1 MGRKLASTVVLWDAE
16 TQSPRVLEAGTE
28 PSAEDAKLID
38 NPKAWGKSAAP
49 ADGDDG
55 DDADDDGRPAQS
67 AKKAEWVDYAESLG
81 VELDDDAT
89 KQDYIDAVDAL

>member
-1 MGRKLASTVVLWDAE
+1 MGRKLTKNVTLWDAE
-16 TQSPRVLEAGTE
+16 TQSPRTLLAGDE

-38 NPKAWGKSAAP
+38 NPKAWSTDDEAVAAP
-49 ADGDDG
+49 AEGDV
-55 DDADDDGRPAQS
+55 DDDRPAQS
-67 AKKAEWVDYAESLG
+67 AKKADWVEYAESLG